1 MWFYDESRFG
11 THSKIGHGWFKTGI
25 RTPVKVKLG
34 YKNFYLYSAA
44 SPKTG
49 KEFTLLLPN
58 VNIQCMNIFLSEFA
72 KTNKNQKIVIVM
84 DGAGWHQSNKLIIPD
99 NLRIIILPPYS
110 PELNPI
116 EKLWQYIK
124 ERTIK
129 NKIYKTLPQLERAVC
144 KFISKLSSEVVMSV
158 CGVSYIEL

>member
-1 MWFYDESRFG
+1 MWFFDESRFG

-58 VNIQCMNIFLSEFA
+58 VNIQCMNIFLEEFVKA
-72 KTNKNQKIVIVM
+72 NKERKIVIVM
-84 DGAGWHQSNKLIIPD
+84 DGAGWHQSKKLIIPD
-99 NLRIIILPPYS
+99 YIRIIILPPYS
-110 PELNPI
+110 PELNPT

-124 ERTIK
+124 DHTIK
-129 NKIYKTLPQLERAVC
+129 NRIYKTLQELEMVVC
-144 KFISKLSSEVVMSV
+144 KFVKLLTPEIIRSV
-158 CGVSYIEL
+158 CNVNYVLL